1 MVRTYAYVIDRD
13 NMEKNIRERIANN
26 KRIKSIS
33 YWRYCPHNNYFKE
46 VIIEFE
52 RNKNNYGNNNS
63 NRIK

>member
-33 YWRYCPHNNYFKE
+33 YWRQCAFNNYFKE
-46 VIIEFE
+46 AVIEFE
-52 RNKNNYGNNNS
+52 RTKKDNNS
-63 NRIK
+63 